1 MSKNSTPLFW
11 PTASFEM
18 LHARAAIVRRVRQF
32 FESRGFLEIETPIL
46 SRDTV
51 VDRHLEPFEV
61 QVPGFTELFYL
72 QTSPEFAMKR
82 LLAAGATAIFQI
94 GHVFRAGDRGKMHN
108 PEFTMLE
115 WYRVGDRYEQG
126 IAFLSDLCDAILC
139 RGAATVVTLRQ
150 LFAKHVGLHPH
161 VAPCESFREF
171 AFAGNL
177 VFPESFGVSENDR
190 DDWIDFLFSEAI
202 QPKLGRVEPVIVTDY
217 PATQSQLAKTRNV
230 VEKQDV
236 EEVGPGLSFSVA
248 ERFELF
254 VDGIELAN
262 GYHELLDAE
271 ILQQRIL
278 ETNLLRVA
286 DGKKRLPESN
296 RLLEA
301 MRHGLPPC
309 CGAALGLDRL
319 IMAVLKASSIDDV
332 IPFPQEI
339 A

>member
-1 MSKNSTPLFW
+1 MSKDDKPSFW
-11 PTASFEM
+11 PTASLEM
-18 LHARAAIVRRVRQF
+18 LHARAAILRQVRRF
-32 FESRGFLEIETPIL
+32 FESRDFLEVETPIL

-51 VDRHLEPFEV
+51 VDRHLEPLEV
-61 QVPGFTELFYL
+61 QVSGFAEPFYL

-115 WYRVGDRYEQG
+115 WYRAGDRYEQG
-126 IAFLSDLCDAILC
+126 IAFLSDFCDAILG

-161 VAPCESFREF
+161 VASCESFREF
-171 AFAGNL
+171 ALAGNL
-177 VFPESFGVSENDR
+177 VFPESFSVSENDR

-202 QPKLGRVEPVIVTDY
+202 QPKLGHTEPVIVTDY
-217 PATQSQLAKTRNV
+217 PVTQSQLAQTRNV
-230 VEKQDV
+230 VEKQ
-236 EEVGPGLSFSVA
+236 EFGPDLSFFVA

-271 ILQQRIL
+271 ILQQRIF

-286 DGKKRLPESN
+286 DGKKQLPESN

-309 CGAALGLDRL
+309 SGTALGLDRL
-319 IMAVLKASSIDDV
+319 IMAALKASSMDDV

>member
-1 MSKNSTPLFW
+1 MPKNCKPSFL
-11 PTASFEM
+11 PTASLEM
-18 LHARAAIVRRVRQF
+18 LHARAAIVRLVRQF
-32 FESRGFLEIETPIL
+32 FDSCDFLEVETPIL

-61 QVPGFTELFYL
+61 RMPGFAEPFYL

-115 WYRVGDRYEQG
+115 WYRVGDCYEQG
-126 IAFLSDLCDAILC
+126 IAFLSEFCHKILC
-139 RGAATVVTLRQ
+139 RGVATVVTLRQ
-150 LFAKHVGLHPH
+150 LFAQHVGLDPH
-161 VAPCESFREF
+161 IASCELFQEF
-171 AFAGNL
+171 AFANDL
-177 VFPESFGVSENDR
+177 VFPESFGVLENDR

-202 QPKLGRVEPVIVTDY
+202 QPKLGHTEPVIVTDY
-217 PATQSQLAKTRNV
+217 PATQSQLAKTRIV
-230 VEKQDV
+230 VEKRETDQD
-236 EEVGPGLSFSVA
+236 LSFSVA

-271 ILQQRIL
+271 ILQQRIF
-278 ETNLLRVA
+278 ETNLRRVT
-286 DGKKRLPESN
+286 DGKKELPESH

-301 MRHGLPPC
+301 MRYGLPPC
-309 CGAALGLDRL
+309 CGTALGLDRL
-319 IMAVLKASSIDDV
+319 VMAALKTSSIDDV